1 MSRRFVGLDGLR
13 GIAALIVVFCHT
25 GLIFQA
31 WAGGPDPLAKGQ
43 PESWAG
49 AIQQSPL
56 GVLFAGGAAVFVF
69 FILSGFV
76 LILPFLR
83 APRSSWVG
91 YYPKRLLRLY
101 VPIVGAV
108 VLAALVISV
117 VPRFTSLQ
125 QTWWV
130 NAHDKEISLNGLIR
144 EAFVLLG
151 TGRYNSVL
159 WSLSWE
165 ILFSLVLPVYVMA
178 VIWLRRWWLGGT
190 ASLIVLSTVGLSLDN
205 AYLEYLPM
213 FGIGAFLAVGKNEI
227 IELASRRPVG
237 AASMFGAV
245 ILLSAIWSLPWLPA
259 PRLLLLTAC
268 TGLVVAFMVWGPA
281 IRFSGNRIVGWL
293 GSRSFSLY
301 LVHEPIVVSSALIFP
316 GAPWLA
322 TMVALPL
329 AMLGTELFFR
339 LIEDPSRLL
348 ANWVGLRTN
357 DYIGRCR
364 EKFLPQLTAG
374 LPWLIQTSADSAAP
388 EANDLKQPLL

>member
-1 MSRRFVGLDGLR
+1 MSRRFEGLDGLR

-31 WAGGPDPLAKGQ
+31 WSGGSDPLAKGQ
-43 PESWAG
+43 LEPWANI
-49 AIQQSPL
+49 IQQSPL

-83 APRSSWVG
+83 APRPSWVG

-101 VPIVGAV
+101 LPIVGAV
-108 VLAALVISV
+108 VLSALVIAL
-117 VPRFTSLQ
+117 VPRFTSPQ

-165 ILFSLVLPVYVMA
+165 IIFSLMLPIYVMA
-178 VIWLRRWWLGGT
+178 VIWLRRWWLAGT
-190 ASLIVLSTVGLSLDN
+190 ALMILLSAVGLSVGN

-213 FGIGAFLAVGKNEI
+213 FGIGAFLAAGKEQI

-237 AASMFGAV
+237 AASMFGAAV
-245 ILLSAIWSLPWLPA
+245 LLSAIWSMPWLPV

-268 TGLVVAFMVWGPA
+268 TALVLAFMVWGPA
-281 IRFSGNRIVGWL
+281 IRFSGNRIVVWL

-301 LVHEPIVVSSALIFP
+301 LVHEPIIVSGALIFP

-322 TMVALPL
+322 VMVSWPIAL
-329 AMLGTELFFR
+329 LGTELLFR
-339 LIEDPSRLL
+339 VIEDPSRRL
-348 ANWVGLRTN
+348 ANWAGRTTSNYAGRHVPGKSSPRLSSELPAVGRVHAESE
-357 DYIGRCR
+357 I
-364 EKFLPQLTAG
+364 AG
-374 LPWLIQTSADSAAP
+374 EITPSSP
-388 EANDLKQPLL
+388 